1 MKNKNGKK
9 LSILAVAGL
18 TCLIP
23 GLIVGCGNKNSDTD
37 LFFTKGIKV
46 TCGESLATL
55 SVDGAKLKDDSGNY
69 YLFLRNEA
77 GEAVDLSETGS
88 HEVVNPTIAPKKGT
102 EDYFLRVKIQ
112 YIGVTE
118 NQLREIEDVE
128 EYFTAVPTFTNEWLL
143 CDDGYYYN
151 VKDGVVEW
159 NVENKSSQL
168 KVGSNNSQQI
178 SLFGSNSRSYAVS
191 DTANISYD
199 YIGARVIV
207 EAVNS
212 KDATDSSLANQGWT
226 FQTDKVTGLKL
237 IYDMNGGSESVFS
250 NVENL
255 REGNKV
261 TISSTVPTRTGYE
274 FVEWNTSSSGD
285 GRRYVPGDK
294 VKMGQTNITL
304 YAKWKA
310 NTYNVALNANGGS
323 FESTDVL
330 TEYTYGKAVNFPTPV
345 KEGYTFAGWYDAED
359 NKLDYIT
366 ETTEGNLNLTAKWSL
381 KKYNI
386 TLFTNGG
393 TIQSGNVS
401 EYSIEQGATLPT
413 DVKKE
418 GYTFDGWYESY
429 TPATGSNPEIWAGKK
444 TEVASTE
451 KGNKTFFAKWTIK
464 SYVINLNL
472 QDGILNGENISG
484 QTKEYGSSLPFNLK
498 KDGYDFAGWSTSAEG
513 GTIYDRVGDFGDVTE
528 VTLYAQWVAQKL
540 SIYFNSN
547 GGTIDGSTDE
557 VVKRVDFN
565 SAIGEMPVPARAGY
579 EFKGWFDNKY
589 FEGDA
594 LTEDTIWI
602 EFTSKRVYAKWEALQ
617 TPYTVEYY
625 LEGLDGVYEKYLIEN
640 KESATDSAVSVEL
653 KSFAG
658 FIHAEN
664 DNDILQGTVAA
675 DGSLVLKIYYARK
688 SFSISYELDGG
699 AFASEA
705 GKSTY
710 RYGEVYELP
719 AVSKHGYSF
728 LGWYKNASFEG
739 ETVTGTTSTDL
750 GDITFYAKFD
760 QVLFNV
766 KLNMLGGALK
776 EGETEV
782 TEHTYGYETKLPI
795 LEREGCEFGGW
806 FDNEN
811 YNGNTIESISADVK
825 SDTEYFAK
833 WIGLEM
839 PVSFETNGGT
849 IQSNWIAS
857 YTALQVTELPIVT
870 KPGYKFLGWYDNAEF
885 GGKCYEAITEDVMG
899 EKVFYAK
906 WGDGEI
912 TFSAQGP
919 DGVSLNSVTLPAGYT
934 NTEHTET
941 YTIPSLGDI
950 MFNGKKL
957 AVKYVKVNDSG
968 ARNKVG
974 STFTIYGDTK
984 VTFVYDYVTELEIAE
999 LVHNGETII
1008 EATTLRQW
1016 GESASLKFIL
1026 PESQRYEYSYDKIS
1040 WSDGKTVL
1048 YGATSYTMSTY
1059 GIKVTLTPSYL
1070 EGQSFAD
1077 VNYSYKIKK
1086 KDGVY
1091 DFNDISYS
1099 VRLLRVTE
1107 GEDRFYAPDCR
1118 IKESYNKDKYRFLG
1132 WLKEFNG
1139 ELSELNNLIQ
1149 PGEIITFD
1157 INNDRLIGFWEY
1169 NTHTVTLDFD
1179 GGTVLNAVTKEEIP
1193 TEIIVGDEDWSG
1205 SFSISD
1211 NNRIGGSKI
1220 IDGEKYIIGGFEILS
1235 PLNYEELGYEIRL
1248 DEGGIQISRSDDNN
1262 SNISFGHDFKIKVIW
1277 TKDYMNQKIKINR
1290 KAGEHV
1296 YLDGKEVSE
1305 LSYDGTIWSDEFLFN
1320 MEGGSVDYMF
1330 RLSFKKDGENCV
1342 GRLILTTKDGI
1353 NAGVIEEGSR
1363 EAALYYAFPGGLIG
1377 EIEWTKKY
1385 TAKIEKGSIPGV
1397 EITGED
1403 VYVDYREDE
1412 PREIFNLAE
1421 GIDTRNNQGLRGFY
1435 YAEGYYCYGFKGYS
1449 IDTNE
1454 EVTIDNVSNYIGN
1467 VYLVPVWKKIEG
1479 TFNPGSIE
1487 ANGETI
1493 NAVMNRSFM
1502 SPSLMDENN
1511 YDGYAFGPMQ
1521 LIDCL
1526 EIPGYPNY
1534 RIAGLNIN
1542 GKDYLNLKQM
1552 GMVNWTE
1559 FKYLLKSDENG
1570 DTYLYISKE
1579 GSRYDPELGEE
1590 IENLIGRYEV
1600 IKDAETV
1607 EEGELDF
1614 EYINCPSASYRSYFI
1629 IKKKDGTILAY
1640 RGNNNNRVC
1649 TGLRPNTNSQI
1660 TIDESSKIVFST
1672 SIDESDPYCTRY
1684 KGQNRENY
1692 TEYYDLGDGYRFARV
1707 VKENSSIKE
1716 CLMWQEGENIE
1727 ISDAEYSGY
1736 SDVKVLYK
1744 WVDGEE
1750 KFFKFFKYNNE
1761 FYSVGDFSEYE
1772 MDEKTKLSGEATI
1785 FEQNITVLWSAD
1797 AVNELEDKEE
1807 FESAQEEEEALNTI
1821 HQEIQNLR
1829 NDTEKYSGRYI
1840 KMSMEDLSTGDVESQ
1855 NVTIKDAYKEN
1866 NEFAVLMCSPKEAHI
1881 LGAFFSGNGEA
1892 SENKFT
1898 KSTEITVEGVSYSW
1912 KIVGDEVKLTNEKTM
1927 ISSVDKVLEING
1939 KKYTADFSILGL
1951 ELKAEDGS
1959 TISGHAYFSMVLYYY
1974 GYDLLISRYDLSREN
1989 GEDYVNKINVK
2000 GFMESQELSNTYE
2013 VLKGPMPE
2021 EGI

>member
-1 MKNKNGKK
+1 MMKNKNGKK

-55 SVDGAKLKDDSGNY
+55 NIDGAKLRDDSGNY

-77 GEAVDLSETGS
+77 GEAVDLSDTGN

-112 YIGVTE
+112 YIGVTG
-118 NQLREIEDVE
+118 NQVREIEDVDD
-128 EYFTAVPTFTNEWLL
+128 YFTVVPTFTNEWLL

-168 KVGSNNSQQI
+168 KAGNGNSQQVA
-178 SLFGSNSRSYAVS
+178 LFGSNSRSYSVS
-191 DTANISYD
+191 DSAYISYD
-199 YIGARVIV
+199 YIGARVVV

-212 KDATDSSLANQGWT
+212 KGATDSSLANQGWT

-237 IYDMNGGSESVFS
+237 IYDMNGGSESELS

-261 TISSTVPTRTGYE
+261 PISSTVPTRTGYE
-274 FVEWNTSSSGD
+274 FVEWNTSSSGN
-285 GRRYVPGDK
+285 GRAYAPGDK
-294 VKMGQTNITL
+294 VKMGQTNLTL
-304 YAKWKA
+304 YAQWKA
-310 NTYNVALNANGGS
+310 NTYKVELNANGGS
-323 FESTDVL
+323 FTSTDVL
-330 TEYTYGKAVNFPTPV
+330 TEYTYGKAVN
-345 KEGYTFAGWYDAED
+345 
-359 NKLDYIT
+359 
-366 ETTEGNLNLTAKWSL
+366 
-381 KKYNI
+381 
-386 TLFTNGG
+386 
-393 TIQSGNVS
+393 
-401 EYSIEQGATLPT
+401 LPT
-413 DVKKE
+413 DVKRE

-429 TPATGSNPEIWAGKK
+429 TPATGSNSEIWAGKK
-444 TEVASTE
+444 TEVVSTE

-464 SYVINLNL
+464 SYVINLDL

-528 VTLYAQWVAQKL
+528 VTLYAQWVAQKM
-540 SIYFNSN
+540 SIYLNSN

-565 SAIGEMPVPARAGY
+565 SAIGAMPAPVRAGY

-658 FIHAEN
+658 FVHAEN

-699 AFASEA
+699 SFDSEA
-705 GKSTY
+705 GKKTY
-710 RYGEVYELP
+710 KYGEVYEIP
-719 AVSKHGYSF
+719 AVSKHGYKF
-728 LGWYKNASFEG
+728 LGWYKNAAFTG
-739 ETVTGTTSTDL
+739 EAVTGTISTDL

-760 QVLFNV
+760 QVLYNV
-766 KLNMLGGALK
+766 KLNMLGGVLK
-776 EGETEV
+776 EGETDV

-806 FDNEN
+806 FDNAK

-968 ARNKVG
+968 AKNKVG

-1008 EATTLRQW
+1008 AATTLRQW

-1026 PESQRYEYSYDKIS
+1026 PESQRYDYSYDKIS

-1077 VNYSYKIKK
+1077 VNYSYKIRA
-1086 KDGVY
+1086 KDGIS
-1091 DFNDISYS
+1091 DFSDYREP

-1107 GEDRFYAPDCR
+1107 GADRFYAPDCR
-1118 IKESYNKDKYRFLG
+1118 LTKGYRFLG
-1132 WLKEFNG
+1132 WLKKFNG

-1157 INNDRLIGFWEY
+1157 INNDQLIGFWEY

-1179 GGTVLNAVTKEEIP
+1179 GGTVFEAVTKEKIP
-1193 TEIIVGDEDWSG
+1193 TEFIVGDEDWSG
-1205 SFSISD
+1205 SFRIS

-1262 SNISFGHDFKIKVIW
+1262 SNRRFDHDFKIKVIW

-1320 MEGGSVDYMF
+1320 MEGGSMDYMF

-1353 NAGVIEEGSR
+1353 ESGVIEEGSR

-1403 VYVDYREDE
+1403 VYVDYREDY
-1412 PREIFNLAE
+1412 PSEIFNLAE

-1454 EVTIDNVSNYIGN
+1454 EVTIDNVSDYIGN

-1487 ANGETI
+1487 ANGETV

-1502 SPSLMDENN
+1502 SPSLVGENN

-1534 RIAGLNIN
+1534 KIVGLNIN

-1607 EEGELDF
+1607 EEGELDIENF
-1614 EYINCPSASYRSYFI
+1614 SSSSSYYSPNFI

-1640 RGNNNNRVC
+1640 RSKGNTLLC
-1649 TGLRPNTNSQI
+1649 TGLKPNTNSQI
-1660 TIDESSKIVFST
+1660 TIDESSKIVFNT

-1684 KGQNRENY
+1684 KEQNGENY
-1692 TEYYDLGDGYRFARV
+1692 TEYYDLGDGYRFARI
-1707 VKENSSIKE
+1707 VKENSPINE

-1727 ISDAEYSGY
+1727 ISTAEFRGNSGAE
-1736 SDVKVLYK
+1736 VLYK
-1744 WVDGEE
+1744 WVNGEE

-1772 MDEKTKLSGEATI
+1772 MDEKTKLSGESTI

-1807 FESAQEEEEALNTI
+1807 FESAQEEEGALNTI